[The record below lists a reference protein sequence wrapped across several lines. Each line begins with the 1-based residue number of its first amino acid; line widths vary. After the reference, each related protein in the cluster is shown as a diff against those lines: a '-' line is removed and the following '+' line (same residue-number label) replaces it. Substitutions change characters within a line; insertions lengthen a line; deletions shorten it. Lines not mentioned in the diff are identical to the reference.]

1 MEEQLQT
8 GLLVFLVTI
17 STLTFFVV
25 ALPFVISFIRHILEK
40 KSKFQKLSDSSKI
53 RLVRQLKDT
62 SEELSSK
69 QIGAIITVENR
80 DNLDKLRTDGV
91 VLDSQVTSALL
102 IAIFQKNSPIHD
114 GAVIIRNNRIQY
126 AGTYYKITKRSISNH
141 FGSRHRAAL
150 GISENSDAVT
160 IVISEEKGTILLC
173 KQQKIEYVTP
183 KNFQEKLVEYLD

>member
-8 GLLVFLVTI
+8 GLLVFLVTV

-25 ALPFVISFIRHILEK
+25 ALPFVFSFIRHILEK

>member
-8 GLLVFLVTI
+8 GLLVFLVTV

-25 ALPFVISFIRHILEK
+25 ALPFVFSFIRHILEK

-62 SEELSSK
+62 SEELSRK

>member
-1 MEEQLQT
+1 MEDQLQT
-8 GLLVFLVTI
+8 GLLVFLVTV
-17 STLTFFVV
+17 STLIFFVV
-25 ALPFVISFIRHILEK
+25 ALPFVFSFIRHILEK

-62 SEELSSK
+62 SEELSSR

>member
-1 MEEQLQT
+1 MEDQLQT
-8 GLLVFLVTI
+8 GLLVFLVTV

-25 ALPFVISFIRHILEK
+25 ALPFVFSFIRHILEK

-62 SEELSSK
+62 SEELSSR